1 MAAIIS
7 RGPDTR
13 RPGTRADARVA
24 WTSAAAAAVLAAAAV
39 AGPVGI
45 AVPAAV
51 ATVLLVALAVPG
63 RRADMTVEDL
73 AELEAIVLG
82 VRAELDDWTHAGIDR
97 IDRVASIVADIRDQ
111 IR

>member
-13 RPGTRADARVA
+13 RHGTGTGARVA
-24 WTSAAAAAVLAAAAV
+24 RAAAAVLAAVAAAAPV
-39 AGPVGI
+39 AV

-51 ATVLLVALAVPG
+51 AVVLLVARPG
-63 RRADMTVEDL
+63 RRAEVTVDDL
-73 AELEAIVLG
+73 AELEAIVLD
-82 VRAELDDWTHAGIDR
+82 VRADLAAETHAGIDR